1 MRHVSGA
8 RMSAVQAIER
18 RLLGMLSPQGPR
30 ARLLILTY
38 HRVLAQADPLLPDE
52 PDAAT
57 FAAQMDVVGTYCRVL
72 PLPEAVRRLRE
83 GTLPPRA
90 ACITFDDGYE
100 NNLTVALPILEAR
113 GMTATIFVAV
123 GAIEQGIMWND
134 LIIES
139 FRSTGAAEAFAH
151 FGLEPDQANALAPA
165 AAVLRVLEQQKYG
178 SLEQRW
184 QNAQDFHRRT
194 ATALPRLML
203 TAEQIAQIA
212 QRGHDVG
219 AHTIRHPILKQLAAS
234 AAREEIAGSY
244 AWVAAAAGRTPCSF
258 AYPNGRPER
267 DYDATHVAMARE
279 AGFELAVSTRW
290 GCATRRSDPYQLP
303 RCAPW
308 DVLSRLYPLK
318 LAHRYLRPA
327 D

>member
-1 MRHVSGA
+1 
-8 RMSAVQAIER
+8 MSAVQALER
-18 RLLGMLSPQGPR
+18 GLLGLLSPGGPR

-38 HRVLAQADPLLPDE
+38 HRVLAQPDALLPDE

-57 FAAQMDVVGTYCRVL
+57 FAAQMDVVGAYCQVL
-72 PLPEAVRRLRE
+72 ALPEAVRRLRD

-100 NNLTVALPILEAR
+100 NNLSVALPILEAR
-113 GMTATIFVAV
+113 NMSATIFIAA
-123 GAIEQGIMWND
+123 GAIEQGVMWND
-134 LIIES
+134 LIIEG
-139 FRSTGAAEAFAH
+139 FRAVGAQQAFAH
-151 FGLEPDQANALAPA
+151 FGVDSTDAGSLAPA

-184 QNAQDFHRRT
+184 RNAEEFCRKVSNT
-194 ATALPRLML
+194 LPRLML
-203 TAEQIAQIA
+203 TREQIAEVA
-212 QRGHDVG
+212 RRGHDVG
-219 AHTIRHPILKQLAAS
+219 AHTIRHPILKELGPE

-244 AWVAAAAGRTPCSF
+244 AWIAEAAGVVPQSF
-258 AYPNGRPER
+258 AYPNGRPGR
-267 DYDATHVAMARE
+267 DYDASHVSMARE
-279 AGFELAVSTRW
+279 AGFTLAVSTRW
-290 GCATRRSDPYQLP
+290 GCATQRSDPYQLP

-308 DVLSRLYPLK
+308 DVLSPMYPLK